1 MLELPWILIV
11 MRSCFRVSMP
21 HIQLNLFWLPIE
33 LSLIL
38 LESISLIEE
47 VSIVLRAIVNGF
59 LVFSDILLEDMSH
72 HQD

>member
-21 HIQLNLFWLPIE
+21 HVQLSFFWLGIE